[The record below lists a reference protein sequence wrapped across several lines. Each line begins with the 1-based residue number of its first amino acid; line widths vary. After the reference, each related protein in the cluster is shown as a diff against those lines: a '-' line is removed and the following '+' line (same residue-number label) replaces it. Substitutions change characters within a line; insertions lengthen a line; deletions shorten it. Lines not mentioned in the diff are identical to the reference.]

1 VRLAR
6 GRGGLGSS
14 GRVLEPT
21 PDYTSLG
28 DAALRQYHD
37 MLGELM
43 EESRRVET
51 PHPGDR
57 AEWRAHVRGIEA
69 ELARR
74 GLAYVPLPGDEPPGA

>member
-1 VRLAR
+1 MD
-6 GRGGLGSS
+6 
-14 GRVLEPT
+14 PT

-37 MLGELM
+37 MVRELM
-43 EESRRVET
+43 EESRRAGA
-51 PHPGDR
+51 PMPGDR

-74 GLAYVPLPGDEPPGA
+74 GLAYAPLPNDDAS

>member
-1 VRLAR
+1 MLAR

-14 GRVLEPT
+14 GRVIEPT

-37 MLGELM
+37 MVRELM
-43 EESRRVET
+43 EESGKA
-51 PHPGDR
+51 PLPGDR

-74 GLAYVPLPGDEPPGA
+74 GLGYVPLPGDQPPGA